1 MNVCTK
7 RKPAQDG
14 FSLTE
19 LMIAMTIGLLLM
31 AGLTVT
37 FVNSNKARGEIEKTN
52 RQLENGRYAMDL
64 LSEDLRLAGF
74 YGEFD
79 PNRLTPPVSIPDPC
93 ATAVNTLSTDL
104 PVAVQGYDNSTS
116 LTCLSDVKS
125 GTDVVV
131 VRRASTCTVGETG
144 CDAMETGAPYI
155 QVTACNTQSGTPF
168 ELNTN
173 TGAMSRTKIDCTAA
187 APFRRYYVHIYFIA
201 NNDKTGDGIPTL
213 KRAELGASGWTSVPL
228 VEGIENMQIEYGID
242 TDCDGKPDV
251 FTAAPE
257 SYTATYGAA
266 CAIATSPV
274 WINVTSV
281 KVNLLARNTETTKGY
296 TDVKTYALGYKADN
310 SANTVGPFNDS
321 FKRHTY
327 QAVAKINNVA
337 GRRQ

>member
-1 MNVCTK
+1 MNVCRK
-7 RKPAQDG
+7 RPPAQGG
-14 FSLTE
+14 FSLVE

-31 AGLTVT
+31 AGLTAT

-79 PNRLTPPVSIPDPC
+79 PSRLTPPATIPDPC
-93 ATAVNTLSTDL
+93 ATAASDL
-104 PVAVQGYDNSTS
+104 TTALPIAVQGNDNSTS
-116 LTCLSDVKS
+116 LTCLNDVKS
-125 GTDVVV
+125 NTDVLV
-131 VRRASTCTVGETG
+131 VRRVSTCVVGETG

-173 TGAMSRTKIDCTAA
+173 TGAMSRTRIDCTTAA
-187 APFRRYYVHIYFIA
+187 NFRRYYTHIYFIA
-201 NNDKTGDGIPTL
+201 NNDKAGDGIPTL
-213 KRAELGASGWTSVPL
+213 KRAELGAGSWSIVPL

-251 FTAAPE
+251 FNAAPE
-257 SYTATYGAA
+257 SYVATYSAS
-266 CAIATSPV
+266 CTVPTSPV
-274 WINVTSV
+274 WLNVTSV
-281 KVNLLARNTETTKGY
+281 KVNLLARNTETTKNY
-296 TDVKTYALGYKADN
+296 TDTKSYALGYNANN
-310 SANTVGPFNDS
+310 SANTVGPFNDG

-327 QAVAKINNVA
+327 QSVARINNA
-337 GRRQ
+337 TGRRQ